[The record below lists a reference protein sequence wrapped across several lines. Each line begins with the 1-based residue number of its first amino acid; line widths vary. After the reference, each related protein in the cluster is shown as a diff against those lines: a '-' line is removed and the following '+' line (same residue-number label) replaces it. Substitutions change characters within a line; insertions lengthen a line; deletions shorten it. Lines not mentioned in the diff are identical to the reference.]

1 MHGWITRLV
10 QQHPEETYGLGF
22 KAVVVAEVVAEVVV
36 VSESGARRIKEN
48 IGIVGI
54 VGIVGI
60 IGIMRII
67 GIVKNTI

>member
-1 MHGWITRLV
+1 VEDVVHGWITRLV
-10 QQHPEETYGLGF
+10 QQRPEKIYGPGF
-22 KAVVVAEVVAEVVV
+22 KAVVAEVVV

-54 VGIVGI
+54 

-67 GIVKNTI
+67 GIIGIVKNTI

>member
-10 QQHPEETYGLGF
+10 QQHPEETYGQGF
-22 KAVVVAEVVAEVVV
+22 KAVVVAEVVV

>member
-1 MHGWITRLV
+1 VHGWITRLV
-10 QQHPEETYGLGF
+10 QQHPEETYGQGF
-22 KAVVVAEVVAEVVV
+22 KAVVVAEVVV

-54 VGIVGI
+54 

-67 GIVKNTI
+67 GIIGIVKNTI

>member
-1 MHGWITRLV
+1 MHGWIIHLV
-10 QQHPEETYGLGF
+10 QQRPEKIYGPGF
-22 KAVVVAEVVAEVVV
+22 NSVVVVVVVVVV

-54 VGIVGI
+54 VGI

-67 GIVKNTI
+67 GIIGIVKNTI